1 MRTNL
6 QLVLTIVFALS
17 TGVLGT
23 LLVQSQSA
31 EAQTYPQQFS
41 ECFSATLYG
50 FDGAALPAGPR
61 GWRPP
66 RTVRVPVGWTPVGGL
81 GPQGHHGAVVLCR

>member
-1 MRTNL
+1 MRLNM
-6 QLVLTIVFALS
+6 QLVTTIVLAIS

-23 LLVQSQSA
+23 LLAQSQSA
-31 EAQTYPQQFS
+31 EAQMGSRQFS

-50 FDGAALPAGPR
+50 FDGAALPAGPP

-66 RTVRVPVGWTPVGGL
+66 RTVLVPVGWTPVGGL
-81 GPQGHHGAVVLCR
+81 GPQGNHGAVVLCR